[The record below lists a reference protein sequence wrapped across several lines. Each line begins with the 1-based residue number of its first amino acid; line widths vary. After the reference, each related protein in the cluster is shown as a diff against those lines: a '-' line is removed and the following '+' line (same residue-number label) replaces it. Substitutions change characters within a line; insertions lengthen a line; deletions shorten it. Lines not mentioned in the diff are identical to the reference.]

1 MRQVAA
7 RVHAPY
13 TGSGWMPLRDSYGRI
28 LRQPL
33 AAKAGIEK
41 RVHPHGLR
49 HGWAAAHVQAGTSLN
64 AIQQLLGHRSLH
76 TTSVYL
82 KHIAPAAAI
91 ARGHGQVRALGGGAL
106 TKSVAE
112 HALAKAA
119 EKRTALLQVSSV
131 DGPARP
137 RAAHR
142 RSQEA
147 RSHEPVHSAGR
158 GPADSGSPCAALG
171 TFFDLTTYVGAFCAP
186 QRHGEQL
193 AHDARRL
200 DQLRGTIGSN

>member
-1 MRQVAA
+1 M
-7 RVHAPY
+7 
-13 TGSGWMPLRDSYGRI
+13 MPLRGTYGRI
-28 LRQPL
+28 LRQRL

-49 HGWAAAHVQAGTSLN
+49 HGWAPAKVQAGTSLN

-82 KHIAPAAAI
+82 QHIAPAAAV
-91 ARGHGQVRALGGGAL
+91 ARGHGQDRALGGGAL

-119 EKRTALLQVSSV
+119 EKRTTLLQVSSV

-147 RSHEPVHSAGR
+147 RSRDWTRRADQGSVTNQHIPPAG
-158 GPADSGSPCAALG
+158 GPSTADRHALRSGRSS
-171 TFFDLTTYVGAFCAP
+171 
-186 QRHGEQL
+186 
-193 AHDARRL
+193 
-200 DQLRGTIGSN
+200 I